1 MKKSIFIFSILLLF
15 LGCSANRN
23 TTFLTVDHQR
33 IQTIGFENSGNLYV
47 IKYRN
52 EPNLEI
58 LQDLLEKHKNLQP
71 KYLKHVNSISL
82 IIRNDKLKETIKE
95 FLQAGQ
101 IEYIERTPAKKT
113 F

>member
-1 MKKSIFIFSILLLF
+1 MKKNIIAITILLLF

-47 IKYRN
+47 IKYKN

-58 LQDLLEKHKNLQP
+58 LQGLLKKYKNLQP
-71 KYLKHVNSISL
+71 KHLKHVNSVSIV
-82 IIRNDKLKETIKE
+82 IKKDKLKETIKD